1 MILSIQSTQKNK
13 RRRILS
19 FLKNNKKIKA
29 IKAPSPVIH
38 LERWARHFKHKYIID
53 DFLFKIFENT

>member
-1 MILSIQSTQKNK
+1 MILSIQSTQENK

-29 IKAPSPVIH
+29 SKGPSPVIH
-38 LERWARHFKHKYIID
+38 LVGKAF
-53 DFLFKIFENT
+53 